1 MTPRP
6 RHIVVVEDEPL
17 NATLVRKVLEKRG
30 GHRVSLTEDPVE
42 LMEWARSGDV
52 DLVVMD
58 VSLAHSR
65 WEGVRVNGVDLC
77 RMLKNDPRTRDIPV
91 ILATA
96 HAMRG
101 DAESLTAE
109 SGADDYVAKPI
120 VDHAAFVAQIERHFR
135 EAA

>member
-1 MTPRP
+1 M

-30 GHRVSLTEDPVE
+30 GFRVSLTEEPAE
-42 LMEWARSGDV
+42 LLEWARSGDV
-52 DLVVMD
+52 DMIVMD

-65 WEGVRVNGVDLC
+65 WEGERVNGVDLC
-77 RMLKNDPRTRDIPV
+77 RMIKNDPRTAHIPV

-101 DAESLTAE
+101 DAESLMAE
-109 SGADDYVAKPI
+109 SGADDYGANPI
-120 VDHAAFVAQIERHFR
+120 VDYAAFVAQVQGNFR

>member
-1 MTPRP
+1 M

-30 GHRVSLTEDPVE
+30 GFRVSLTEEPAE
-42 LMEWARSGDV
+42 LLEWARSGDV
-52 DLVVMD
+52 DMIVMD

-65 WEGVRVNGVDLC
+65 WEGERVNGVDLC
-77 RMLKNDPRTRDIPV
+77 RMIKNDPRTAHIPV

-101 DAESLTAE
+101 DAESLMAE

-120 VDHAAFVAQIERHFR
+120 VDHAAFVAQIQGNFR